1 MGAIQDC
8 VDYIETKVVAE
19 ITLTGT
25 KVFPSDEQSTGLF
38 ARMFEESAEF
48 EGRSADWAQSFHVV
62 GCYILGA
69 QTNMFEVYKQ
79 LEGELESLCVTLLKN
94 PTLGGKCDTFTG
106 VGYATASIELAGV
119 RYTGYKLTVSGI
131 KIGRSLT

>member
-8 VDYIETKVVAE
+8 VEYIETAVKNE
-19 ITLTGT
+19 ITLSGT
-25 KVFPSDEQSTGLF
+25 HAFPSDNQGTGLF
-38 ARMFEESAEF
+38 ARLFEESAEF
-48 EGRSADWAQSFHVV
+48 EGRSADWAQSFHTVS
-62 GCYILGA
+62 CYILGA
-69 QTNMFEVYKQ
+69 QSNMFEVYKQ
-79 LEGELESLCVTLLKN
+79 LEGELENVCITLLKN

>member
-1 MGAIQDC
+1 MGKIQDC
-8 VDYIETKVVAE
+8 VDYIETTVKAE
-19 ITLTGT
+19 TVLSGT
-25 KVFPSDEQSTGLF
+25 KAFPSEEQGTGLF

-48 EGRSADWAQSFHVV
+48 EGRSSGWAQSFHVV

-69 QTNMFEVYKQ
+69 QSNMFEVYKQ
-79 LEGELESLCVTLLKN
+79 LEGELENVCITLLKN
-94 PTLGGKCDTFTG
+94 PTLGGNCDTFTG
-106 VGYATASIELAGV
+106 VGYATASIELAGT